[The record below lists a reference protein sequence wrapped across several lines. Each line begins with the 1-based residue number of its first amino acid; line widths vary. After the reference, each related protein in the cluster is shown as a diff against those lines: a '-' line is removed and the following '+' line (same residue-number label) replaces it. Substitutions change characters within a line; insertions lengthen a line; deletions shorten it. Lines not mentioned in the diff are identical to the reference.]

1 MELENGAGKAKILT
15 SRPETPAERPRD
27 RIFDYSLD
35 RIASLRARAVL
46 ECREPSCGAKDEEG
60 NVISCSSEN
69 CGEKRMMAG
78 WRRELRVMRD
88 VRELVEWLERS
99 ETAKADKG
107 NRR

>member
-1 MELENGAGKAKILT
+1 MT

-27 RIFDYSLD
+27 RIFDYCLD

-60 NVISCSSEN
+60 NVISCSSDN

-99 ETAKADKG
+99 ELEKTAKADKG